1 MHLRGSSGGKDISLE
16 VPVYLRP
23 SEGKQ
28 LLLVISVP
36 TAVVLE

>member
-23 SEGKQ
+23 EGKQ